1 MIVLIYLEEHG
12 DQQRNDKRLIKYKYI
27 STINELMQPDLNADG
42 ENQTENCEQHVFP
55 QKACICLAICSSN
68 IFEVVGSVEIGR

>member
-12 DQQRNDKRLIKYKYI
+12 DPQRNDKRLIKYKYI

-42 ENQTENCEQHVFP
+42 ENQTENCE
-55 QKACICLAICSSN
+55 
-68 IFEVVGSVEIGR
+68 